1 MISPSIIYKYLK
13 YINKTIGTAYAK
25 SLIVIHHA
33 GRKAMGYF
41 VDLMYLLKELVKLVF
56 MVMISPL
63 GLVAG
68 VLVAWN

>member
-1 MISPSIIYKYLK
+1 MLIIKRK
-13 YINKTIGTAYAK
+13 SVGTAYAK
-25 SLIVIHHA
+25 SFIVINRA

-41 VDLMYLLKELVKLVF
+41 IDLMYLLKELVKLVF

-68 VLVAWN
+68 VLVAWG

>member
-1 MISPSIIYKYLK
+1 
-13 YINKTIGTAYAK
+13 
-25 SLIVIHHA
+25 
-33 GRKAMGYF
+33 MGYF